1 MKNLALNLFSPTNI
15 NIAVKSILK
24 VLNLNENDLV
34 FLDYKKPS
42 KFISSPNDCHLN
54 VWVQCNYEG
63 GGAVSGWMIAEDAKQ
78 GFIEAQFHTVW
89 CSSGGELQDITP
101 RMDGEKKI
109 MFFPDPVRKISF
121 FDHEGSTAFCSYNNV
136 KMLNQL
142 LISKIEKIYIVSTSD
157 FAIKH
162 GFYIPR

>member
-1 MKNLALNLFSPTNI
+1 MKPLVLNVFSPTSI
-15 NIAVKSILK
+15 NAAVKSILK

-34 FLDYKKPS
+34 FLDYEKPS
-42 KFISSPNDCHLN
+42 KFTPSPNDCHLN

-63 GGAVSGWMIAEDAKQ
+63 GGAISGWMIAEDAKH

-89 CSSGGELQDITP
+89 LSLSGELKDITP
-101 RMDGEKKI
+101 RMDGEKTI

-121 FDHEGSTAFCSYNNV
+121 FDHEGSTAICSYNNV
-136 KMLNQL
+136 KMLNQS
-142 LISKIEKIYIVSTSD
+142 LISKIERLNIVSTSE

-162 GFYIPR
+162 GFYIPK